1 MKSNI
6 NPDQKLPAKVSVIVP
21 VYNVEVFLRRC
32 VDSILLQT
40 YPNLEVVLIDDG
52 SSDKS
57 GMICDEY
64 AAKDMRI
71 RVVHQENAGV
81 SAARNMGIEASSGE
95 YITFCDSDDALAPGF
110 IDAAMNDCLQ
120 FSLDLW
126 MGTSVRIVD
135 GKETGRNEP
144 WDRLLANTNEL
155 TDIQMLSIHYA
166 ATCISAKI
174 WRRKLIGNTRFI
186 ASMNYGEDALFTHT
200 LLKTPAR
207 MLASP
212 QVVYYYYPIASGL
225 TGSISEKKCRSMVQ
239 WTLFILE
246 DANQRQ
252 YPVNGRYVTCLHDDW
267 CSNLYYTQ
275 MQILRSD
282 LPRSEKNKLLDIL
295 LENWQLYNIAR
306 KNGFL
311 NVHPRLHRVCNYIL
325 DIIKI
330 LRKRL
335 LSASDSHS
343 E

>member
-6 NPDQKLPAKVSVIVP
+6 NPAQKLPAKVSVIVP

-32 VDSILLQT
+32 VDSILQQT

-166 ATCISAKI
+166 AT
-174 WRRKLIGNTRFI
+174 
-186 ASMNYGEDALFTHT
+186 
-200 LLKTPAR
+200 
-207 MLASP
+207 
-212 QVVYYYYPIASGL
+212 
-225 TGSISEKKCRSMVQ
+225 
-239 WTLFILE
+239 
-246 DANQRQ
+246 
-252 YPVNGRYVTCLHDDW
+252 
-267 CSNLYYTQ
+267 
-275 MQILRSD
+275 
-282 LPRSEKNKLLDIL
+282 
-295 LENWQLYNIAR
+295 
-306 KNGFL
+306 
-311 NVHPRLHRVCNYIL
+311 
-325 DIIKI
+325 
-330 LRKRL
+330 
-335 LSASDSHS
+335 
-343 E
+343 